1 MKLLDKALCL
11 AAFLGFAACA
21 GNPYPGGEEI
31 DNPGDNPGTG
41 QEGLYLNVSAS
52 YIEVGEEVI
61 LTVTNDGTDVTA
73 DAAIYERTNNYA
85 RLEPGADGRYTFSS
99 DEVGQHEFFASYGN
113 RNTDYITVSVV
124 NSILEVPEDPEPDRY
139 DGFTHRA
146 LAIQGTS
153 LGCTYCPRVIA
164 GIHDFVESSD
174 ADKVVFTA
182 AHGVFADP
190 FVSDYSM
197 QVLLALVEN
206 ARPENATYRYNY
218 VYDNCATR
226 PRDIIENVLGDRLH
240 YGAMHDT
247 LTFRQEMRR
256 YNANYA
262 WQQFGIDLVLGS
274 GIDYTLSYR
283 EQMFVPMVLM
293 QAFAEAQVERDG
305 RLEPLVSATH
315 VLNDGSDMGDIL
327 PPTPA
332 WQSPMA
338 VAMSVLVVVL
348 ILSWLDVQRRKVSR
362 WADSLL
368 FGMAGV
374 AGLLV
379 FFLIFVS
386 THEATSP
393 NYNGF
398 WLHPFAL
405 LPAVAIW
412 IKKAKKVLYFY
423 HFANFAVV
431 FVLLACWPLLPQ
443 TANAAAFPLMLCLMA
458 RSASYILVY
467 REQCK
472 TSHLNISK

>member
-1 MKLLDKALCL
+1 ML
-11 AAFLGFAACA
+11 AAATAGAAPRDSAAAEQDSVVVSLVTC
-21 GNPYPGGEEI
+21 YPGP
-31 DNPGDNPGTG
+31 D
-41 QEGLYLNVSAS
+41 
-52 YIEVGEEVI
+52 
-61 LTVTNDGTDVTA
+61 
-73 DAAIYERTNNYA
+73 IYELYGHTMLRVRYGSIDMVYNYGIFDFDTPNFMY
-85 RLEPGADGRYTFSS
+85 RFVKGE
-99 DEVGQHEFFASYGN
+99 
-113 RNTDYITVSVV
+113 TDYKVAG
-124 NSILEVPEDPEPDRY
+124 Y
-139 DGFTHRA
+139 DGAYMLIGYR
-146 LAIQGTS
+146 S
-153 LGCTYCPRVIA
+153 R
-164 GIHDFVESSD
+164 
-174 ADKVVFTA
+174 KVVEQKLNLTA
-182 AHGVFADP
+182 GQA
-190 FVSDYSM
+190 M

-240 YGAMHDT
+240 YSAMHDT

-398 WLHPFAL
+398 WLNPFAL

-443 TANAAAFPLMLCLMA
+443 TANAAAFPLMLSLMA

>member
-1 MKLLDKALCL
+1 MAGALVL
-11 AAFLGFAACA
+11 AAATAGAAPRDSAAAEQDSVVVSLVTC
-21 GNPYPGGEEI
+21 YPGP
-31 DNPGDNPGTG
+31 D
-41 QEGLYLNVSAS
+41 
-52 YIEVGEEVI
+52 
-61 LTVTNDGTDVTA
+61 
-73 DAAIYERTNNYA
+73 IYELYGHTMLRVRYGSIDMVYNYGIFDFDTPNFMY
-85 RLEPGADGRYTFSS
+85 RFVKGE
-99 DEVGQHEFFASYGN
+99 
-113 RNTDYITVSVV
+113 TDYKVAG
-124 NSILEVPEDPEPDRY
+124 Y
-139 DGFTHRA
+139 DGAYMLIGYR
-146 LAIQGTS
+146 S
-153 LGCTYCPRVIA
+153 R
-164 GIHDFVESSD
+164 
-174 ADKVVFTA
+174 KVVEQKLNLTA
-182 AHGVFADP
+182 GQA
-190 FVSDYSM
+190 M

-240 YGAMHDT
+240 YSAMHDT

-398 WLHPFAL
+398 WLNPFAL

-443 TANAAAFPLMLCLMA
+443 TANAAAFPLMLSLMA

>member
-1 MKLLDKALCL
+1 MAGALVL
-11 AAFLGFAACA
+11 AASTAGAAPRDSTAMAHDSVVVSLVTC
-21 GNPYPGGEEI
+21 YPGP
-31 DNPGDNPGTG
+31 D
-41 QEGLYLNVSAS
+41 
-52 YIEVGEEVI
+52 
-61 LTVTNDGTDVTA
+61 
-73 DAAIYERTNNYA
+73 IYELYGHTMLRVRYGSIDMVYNYGIFDFDTPNFMY
-85 RLEPGADGRYTFSS
+85 RFVKGE
-99 DEVGQHEFFASYGN
+99 
-113 RNTDYITVSVV
+113 TDYKVAG
-124 NSILEVPEDPEPDRY
+124 Y
-139 DGFTHRA
+139 DGAYMLIGYR
-146 LAIQGTS
+146 S
-153 LGCTYCPRVIA
+153 R
-164 GIHDFVESSD
+164 
-174 ADKVVFTA
+174 KVVEQKLNLTA
-182 AHGVFADP
+182 GQA
-190 FVSDYSM
+190 M

-226 PRDIIENVLGDRLH
+226 PRDIIENVLGARLH

-283 EQMFVPMVLM
+283 EQMFVPIVLM
-293 QAFAEAQVERDG
+293 QAFAEAQVERGG
-305 RLEPLVSATH
+305 RLEPLVSATR
-315 VLNDGSDMGDIL
+315 VLNDGSDTGDIL

-338 VAMSVLVVVL
+338 VAVAVLVLVL
-348 ILSWLDVQRRKVSR
+348 AVSWLDVRRRKVSR

-379 FFLIFVS
+379 FFLIFIS

>member
-1 MKLLDKALCL
+1 MAGALVL
-11 AAFLGFAACA
+11 AAATAGAASRDSA
-21 GNPYPGGEEI
+21 AAAHDSVVVSLVTTMLRVRYGSIDMVYNYGIFDFDTPNFMYRFVKGE
-31 DNPGDNPGTG
+31 
-41 QEGLYLNVSAS
+41 
-52 YIEVGEEVI
+52 
-61 LTVTNDGTDVTA
+61 
-73 DAAIYERTNNYA
+73 
-85 RLEPGADGRYTFSS
+85 
-99 DEVGQHEFFASYGN
+99 
-113 RNTDYITVSVV
+113 TDYKVAG
-124 NSILEVPEDPEPDRY
+124 Y
-139 DGFTHRA
+139 DGAYMLIGYR
-146 LAIQGTS
+146 S
-153 LGCTYCPRVIA
+153 R
-164 GIHDFVESSD
+164 
-174 ADKVVFTA
+174 KVVEQKLNLTA
-182 AHGVFADP
+182 GQA
-190 FVSDYSM
+190 M

-240 YGAMHDT
+240 YSAMHDT

-398 WLHPFAL
+398 WLNPFAL

-443 TANAAAFPLMLCLMA
+443 TANAAAFPLMLSLMA

>member
-1 MKLLDKALCL
+1 ML
-11 AAFLGFAACA
+11 AAATAGAAPRDSAAMAHDSVVVSLVTC
-21 GNPYPGGEEI
+21 YPGP
-31 DNPGDNPGTG
+31 D
-41 QEGLYLNVSAS
+41 
-52 YIEVGEEVI
+52 
-61 LTVTNDGTDVTA
+61 
-73 DAAIYERTNNYA
+73 IYELYGHTMLRVRYGSIDMVYNYGIFDFDTPNFMY
-85 RLEPGADGRYTFSS
+85 RFVKGE
-99 DEVGQHEFFASYGN
+99 
-113 RNTDYITVSVV
+113 TDYKVAG
-124 NSILEVPEDPEPDRY
+124 Y
-139 DGFTHRA
+139 DGAYMLIGYR
-146 LAIQGTS
+146 S
-153 LGCTYCPRVIA
+153 R
-164 GIHDFVESSD
+164 
-174 ADKVVFTA
+174 KVVEQKLNLTA
-182 AHGVFADP
+182 GQA
-190 FVSDYSM
+190 M

-240 YGAMHDT
+240 YSAMHDT

-338 VAMSVLVVVL
+338 VAMAVLVVVL

-398 WLHPFAL
+398 WLNPFAL

-443 TANAAAFPLMLCLMA
+443 TANAAAFPLMLSLMA

>member
-1 MKLLDKALCL
+1 MAGALVL
-11 AAFLGFAACA
+11 AAATAGAASRDSAAAAHDSVVVSLVTC
-21 GNPYPGGEEI
+21 YPGP
-31 DNPGDNPGTG
+31 D
-41 QEGLYLNVSAS
+41 
-52 YIEVGEEVI
+52 
-61 LTVTNDGTDVTA
+61 
-73 DAAIYERTNNYA
+73 IYELYGHTMLRVRYGSIDMVYNYGIFDFDTPNFMY
-85 RLEPGADGRYTFSS
+85 RFVKGE
-99 DEVGQHEFFASYGN
+99 
-113 RNTDYITVSVV
+113 TDYKVAG
-124 NSILEVPEDPEPDRY
+124 Y
-139 DGFTHRA
+139 DGAYMLIGYR
-146 LAIQGTS
+146 S
-153 LGCTYCPRVIA
+153 R
-164 GIHDFVESSD
+164 
-174 ADKVVFTA
+174 KVVEQKLNLTA
-182 AHGVFADP
+182 GQA
-190 FVSDYSM
+190 M

-240 YGAMHDT
+240 YSAMHDT

-398 WLHPFAL
+398 WLNPFAL

-443 TANAAAFPLMLCLMA
+443 TANAAAFPLMLSLMA